1 MEEDLVLL
9 LITVSCQRDVMKNID
24 YYVYRAA
31 DRAAGGK
38 PSLTLLKRPPA
49 PYISFYAEHTGI
61 LHCGNSHHRPQLG
74 SESGIS
80 LRPHVQVAESSY
92 IIAALKTLP
101 SMLPNSM
108 FRGDGR
114 LARDIA
120 VINNELRFVELRVRL
135 KESKVSEGDVFE
147 DGWMAIIW
155 TRPISNGVWC
165 KKFKVDTRDMDL
177 NNNPYVKK
185 LPKVFNDEDMIL
197 PPFKRIEICQPTLG
211 LHEDGSCIVYFMI
224 KKRRQDRDAWVLA
237 VDMKLNTIVGITSFS
252 AARNT
257 FIRFAYHD
265 SRISKYLPKIA
276 LDPHGT

>member
-1 MEEDLVLL
+1 MAFVNLW
-9 LITVSCQRDVMKNID
+9 R
-24 YYVYRAA
+24 
-31 DRAAGGK
+31 
-38 PSLTLLKRPPA
+38 
-49 PYISFYAEHTGI
+49 GI
-61 LHCGNSHHRPQLG
+61 LFCDTIPVEG
-74 SESGIS
+74 EAIS
-80 LRPHVQVAESSY
+80 PLRYVQ
-92 IIAALKTLP
+92 LP

-276 LDPHGT
+276 LGNCLQIHMGPETAKGGVAAIL